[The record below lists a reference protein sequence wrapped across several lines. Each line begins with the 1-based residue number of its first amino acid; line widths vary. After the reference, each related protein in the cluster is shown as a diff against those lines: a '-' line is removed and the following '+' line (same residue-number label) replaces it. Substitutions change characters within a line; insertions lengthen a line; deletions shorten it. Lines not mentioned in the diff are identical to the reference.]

1 MSRFTERLPAA
12 AKAVAGPALG
22 TRPFSFVAPQ
32 RFKASIELLPPEPC
46 LLVPLLETR
55 ERLRDA
61 VEENFDCQY
70 SLHVEFTGLLSW
82 GTGARIDWHY
92 DSNRPYLKQRHYT
105 AVLYL
110 NSAGFTG
117 GDLLF
122 QLPGGNVQR
131 MTPQAGRAVMYEAG
145 ACSVH
150 AVDQVTSG
158 ERHTLAMW
166 FTKDEEH
173 DEDARLLGTLRSIC
187 GSEAYAAAA
196 SSQSPWRPTG
206 CEPPESLFA
215 STAALRRGD
224 EGDAAAHHEG
234 KDHAHDLRVTRL
246 KALRLS
252 AITSDSS
259 EDAAIPVY
267 LEDSMT
273 SGGVPELHAE
283 ALHRPLYTAATLS
296 QALLIAHFLKWRH
309 PDILELGR
317 AQPDRVAAIED
328 GSRILNHGAS
338 HFALDKWN
346 TYMESLQRA
355 LDTLNPT
362 WHSLGFLC
370 TTHDN

>member
-1 MSRFTERLPAA
+1 MPKIIDDFITAEKCQELIHIAKSVCTQGHLPHVQAA
-12 AKAVAGPALG
+12 NVDTILHL
-22 TRPFSFVAPQ
+22 Q
-32 RFKASIELLPPEPC
+32 PC

-55 ERLRDA
+55 

-166 FTKDEEH
+166 FTK
-173 DEDARLLGTLRSIC
+173 
-187 GSEAYAAAA
+187 
-196 SSQSPWRPTG
+196 
-206 CEPPESLFA
+206 
-215 STAALRRGD
+215 
-224 EGDAAAHHEG
+224 
-234 KDHAHDLRVTRL
+234 V
-246 KALRLS
+246 
-252 AITSDSS
+252 
-259 EDAAIPVY
+259 
-267 LEDSMT
+267 
-273 SGGVPELHAE
+273 VP
-283 ALHRPLYTAATLS
+283 
-296 QALLIAHFLKWRH
+296 
-309 PDILELGR
+309 
-317 AQPDRVAAIED
+317 
-328 GSRILNHGAS
+328 
-338 HFALDKWN
+338 
-346 TYMESLQRA
+346 
-355 LDTLNPT
+355 
-362 WHSLGFLC
+362 
-370 TTHDN
+370 